1 MKNKY
6 LIKLSLI
13 FSFFFLL
20 VLTSLF
26 SFLYVISLKPIKIS
40 LLDYF
45 DRKSEIYKKYDIREV
60 GSVYISFNKVS
71 KNFEILAEDIIIGKN
86 HLDNI
91 LVGVDVTLSENLFD
105 TTLKIFDGR
114 FDLSNT
120 QSFLNPNTQVEGEY
134 NQYLNFLNF
143 FKNIEIVNSSI
154 ELNLNNGDKLRYFF
168 DLILKG
174 QNDLRILV
182 NEKTN

>member
-26 SFLYVISLKPIKIS
+26 SFLYIISLKPVKIN

-60 GSVYISFNKVS
+60 GSVYISFNKIS
-71 KNFEILAEDIIIGKN
+71 KNFEILAEDIIIGNN

-91 LVGVDVTLSENLFD
+91 LVGIDITLSENLFD
-105 TTLKIFDGR
+105 TTLKIFDSR
-114 FDLSNT
+114 FDLSQGKN
-120 QSFLNPNTQVEGEY
+120 FLNQNTEEEIEY
-134 NQYLNFLNF
+134 DQYLNFLNY
-143 FKNIEIVNSSI
+143 FKNIEIVNSTI
-154 ELNLNNGDKLRYFF
+154 ELSLNSGDKLKYIF
-168 DLILKG
+168 DLVLKG
-174 QNDLRILV
+174 KNDLRNLS
-182 NEKTN
+182 K